1 MAKLLSPVA
10 PVCFVLA
17 VLVFVCWMNL
27 VSYITA
33 GNLIKTKYLCTYYEI
48 LIYWVFLAHYSFTLP
63 LIRQCFSLFLLFFLF
78 SFLLFFKPKLFYL
91 YLFESLRK
99 QQLRGILLNI
109 YVFNLKNFTKL
120 CSLLATFV
128 NTQET
133 FQCNLNV
140 VVRLI

>member
-1 MAKLLSPVA
+1 MRKLFPTVP
-10 PVCFVLA
+10 PVCFLLV

-27 VSYITA
+27 MSYITV
-33 GNLIKTKYLCTYYEI
+33 GNLIKTKYLYMYYEI

-91 YLFESLRK
+91 YLFESLQK

-109 YVFNLKNFTKL
+109 CVFNLKNFTKL
-120 CSLLATFV
+120 CSFLATFV

-133 FQCNLNV
+133 FQCNLDV

>member
-78 SFLLFFKPKLFYL
+78 SFLLFFKPKLFCL

-99 QQLRGILLNI
+99 QWLRGILLNM
-109 YVFNLKNFTKL
+109 YVFNLKNFTNL

-128 NTQET
+128 NT
-133 FQCNLNV
+133 
-140 VVRLI
+140 